1 MSTLA
6 SLCLAFRF
14 SACLFDPP
22 RSGRS
27 APSWHSV
34 GGCSVCGMNGRDDLL
49 VQSAQFH
56 TLVTREFAA
65 HRQVT
70 PSPGPGPNCA
80 LPHPASAWVPGPLRA
95 NGICCL
101 NRETEKP
108 PASLGVGQ
116 SHRPGPRHPYPHR
129 ALHWFRST
137 RCAPT

>member
-1 MSTLA
+1 MSFLEKSVL
-6 SLCLAFRF
+6 SLWVEHRLFFVQNGSFDRRFRF

-101 NRETEKP
+101 NGETETQRGQE
-108 PASLGVGQ
+108 AACLIRVGAE
-116 SHRPGPRHPYPHR
+116 P
-129 ALHWFRST
+129 
-137 RCAPT
+137 